1 MYSAVIAAS
10 NEAARGR
17 RRKINNERFCELC
30 LTHENPK
37 KEKGGIIWTE
47 RERRHQSIHHIR
59 KVVVVI
65 RKKNIKIKI
74 TYTSQQTRH
83 EQICVDE

>member
-1 MYSAVIAAS
+1 MD
-10 NEAARGR
+10 R
-17 RRKINNERFCELC
+17 
-30 LTHENPK
+30 
-37 KEKGGIIWTE
+37 E
-47 RERRHQSIHHIR
+47 REEPSISINQIR

-83 EQICVDE
+83 KQICVDE

>member
-1 MYSAVIAAS
+1 MD
-10 NEAARGR
+10 R
-17 RRKINNERFCELC
+17 
-30 LTHENPK
+30 
-37 KEKGGIIWTE
+37 E

-83 EQICVDE
+83 KQICVDE